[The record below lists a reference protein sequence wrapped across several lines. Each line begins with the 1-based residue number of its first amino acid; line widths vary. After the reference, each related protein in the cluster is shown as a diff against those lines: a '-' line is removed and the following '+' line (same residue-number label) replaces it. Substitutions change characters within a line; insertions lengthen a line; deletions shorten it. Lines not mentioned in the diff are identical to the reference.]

1 MLVEHIPG
9 RMQWEGWRTQ
19 ILLCQGTAPYLA
31 FLCVITL
38 VALGAL
44 PAVGELIIEQPFP
57 IHLQQEEGVSS
68 SPASQQNPPLAQ
80 QVLCSPADSQDEQF
94 RCRYSTP

>member
-1 MLVEHIPG
+1 MEDTDPHL
-9 RMQWEGWRTQ
+9 
-19 ILLCQGTAPYLA
+19 APYLA
-31 FLCVITL
+31 LLCVITL

-68 SPASQQNPPLAQ
+68 SPALQQSPPLPSMCPAHLQ
-80 QVLCSPADSQDEQF
+80 TARVDDLVADTALHELLLKVL
-94 RCRYSTP
+94 